1 MLVCFRFV
9 FVCRFV
15 FVYSFVF
22 SFCMFLF
29 ACFLSVCFLCL
40 FFVCLFLFLF
50 FYSFVCFVGVQ
61 SGSLVDIHL
70 VLKPPLPFINTF
82 LLHAMTM
89 YIHTVSYKMLVFF
102 LTKLYFGL
110 KFKNFQK
117 LIVRHQYVTVGW
129 GCSHFS

>member
-15 FVYSFVF
+15 FVYLFVF

-70 VLKPPLPFINTF
+70 VLKPPLPLINTF

-102 LTKLYFGL
+102 LTKVHKYSKVIEPGFPRKICFHCFGA
-110 KFKNFQK
+110 
-117 LIVRHQYVTVGW
+117 
-129 GCSHFS
+129 S